1 MIDIE
6 EIAARTLSELEE
18 AGEENIPTI
27 LNTIFAP
34 TGEAWEKDGLIEAV
48 NVLITQGLA
57 RMAFERDESGRL
69 VDASREESIDILDG
83 ISKTLSF
90 DVERSLW
97 TDQDILSEDYPDLVV
112 TDAGW
117 EKSRKILEERGYQW
131 WLQKGGEEGAH

>member
-6 EIAARTLSELEE
+6 EVAARTLSELEE

-34 TGEAWEKDGLIEAV
+34 TGEAWEKDRLIEAV
-48 NVLITQGLA
+48 SGLITQGFA

-69 VDASREESIDILDG
+69 VDATPEESVDILDS

-97 TDQDILSEDYPDLVV
+97 TDKNILSEDYPDLVV
-112 TDAGW
+112 TEAGW
-117 EKSRKILEERGYQW
+117 EKSREILEERGYRW
-131 WLQKGGEEGAH
+131 WLQKEGSR